1 MSALL
6 EFLNEMF
13 GKNSGATKEDIKNRF
28 SVDFGVMVDIEDD
41 LYLFKYDLLAVK
53 WNAVTYEC
61 RGTIMARLDDGSWM
75 YVSRPPA
82 KFFNL
87 REGNCP
93 YSNPAKFREDFDSLE
108 LVQKADGSAIQM
120 YFWKG
125 EWRISTL
132 GKIKPC
138 RIGDYQFTFADLFLK
153 LFGVENLAKANTEYC
168 YFHELCS
175 AYNIIVTQYPEDT
188 LFLLLARKVSTGE
201 YMSTSELDRVA
212 LEDFH
217 EKRPFRLKLSDLP
230 LAEKTLEALEA
241 FIEAESTDPKYGMN
255 AEGFVLSKPEPI
267 GKAKNQRYL
276 VLHRLIGGGDK
287 GHTVNNLLDM
297 FFTGIIDDFYSDLT
311 QVQKNAIESLREKIA
326 GINFKIESFISSVN
340 IRELDRKSYALKVQ
354 EQVELK
360 RFSAYLFMRYLEDEC
375 PTFTEWLLIGKNN
388 SKNWTKFED
397 IWKSEF
403 TI

>member
-13 GKNSGATKEDIKNRF
+13 GKDSGASAEDVKTLFNN
-28 SVDFGVMVDIEDD
+28 DFGVMVDIEDD
-41 LYLFKYDLLAVK
+41 LYLFKYDMIMVK
-53 WNAVTYEC
+53 WNAITFEC
-61 RGTIMARLDDGSWM
+61 RGTVMARLADGSWM

-87 REGNCP
+87 REGHCP
-93 YSNPAKFREDFDSLE
+93 YSSKAKFIEDFDSLE
-108 LVQKADGSAIQM
+108 IVQKADGSAIQM

-138 RIGDYQFTFADLFLK
+138 NIGDYKFTFSDLFLK
-153 LFGVENLAKANTEYC
+153 LFGVENLKKANTEYC

-188 LFLLLARKVSTGE
+188 IFLLLARKVSTGE
-201 YMSTSELDRVA
+201 YMSTAELDRVA
-212 LEDFH
+212 SEDFG
-217 EKRPFRLKLSDLP
+217 ERRPYRLKVSDLP

-241 FIEAESTDPKYGMN
+241 YVEEESSNERYGQN
-255 AEGFVLSKPEPI
+255 AEGFVLSNPEPL
-267 GKAKNQRYL
+267 GKLKNQRYL

-297 FFTGIIDDFYSDLT
+297 FFSGIIDDFYSDLT
-311 QVQKNAIESLREKIA
+311 IVQKNAIESLKNKIA
-326 GINFKIESFISSVN
+326 EINSKIEFFIASVDIRN
-340 IRELDRKSYALKVQ
+340 IDRKSYAIKVN

-360 RFSAYLFMRYLEDEC
+360 RFTAYLFQRYIDENS
-375 PTFTEWLLIGKNN
+375 PTFTEWLLIGRNN

-397 IWKSEF
+397 LWKSGF

>member
-6 EFLNEMF
+6 DFLNEMF
-13 GKNSGATKEDIKNRF
+13 GKNSGATVEDLKNHF
-28 SVDFGVMVDIEDD
+28 SADFGVMVDVEDD
-41 LYLFKYDLLAVK
+41 LFLFKYDLLAVK
-53 WNAVTYEC
+53 WNAVTFEC
-61 RGTIMARLDDGSWM
+61 RGTIMARLEDGSWM

-87 REGNCP
+87 REGHCP
-93 YSNPAKFREDFDSLE
+93 YSSKDKFLEDFDRLE

-120 YFWKG
+120 YYWKG
-125 EWRISTL
+125 SWRISTL

-138 RIGDYQFTFADLFLK
+138 RIGDYAFTFAELFLK
-153 LFGVENLAKANTEYC
+153 LFGEENLAKANPEYC

-175 AYNIIVTQYPEDT
+175 AYNIIVTQYPEDS

-201 YMSTSELDRVA
+201 YMSTAELDRVA
-212 LEDFH
+212 VEDFN
-217 EKRPFRLKLSDLP
+217 EKRPYRLKVSELP

-241 FIEAESTDPKYGMN
+241 YVEAESCDPKYGMN
-255 AEGFVLSKPEPI
+255 SEGFVLSNPEPV
-267 GKAKNQRYL
+267 GKMKNQRYL

-297 FFTGIIDDFYSDLT
+297 FFTGVIDDFYSDLT
-311 QVQKNAIESLREKIA
+311 QVQKNAIESLRAKIA
-326 GINFKIESFISSVN
+326 SFNFKVESFISSVN
-340 IRELDRKSYALKVQ
+340 MKELDRKSYALLVN

-360 RFSAYLFMRYLEDEC
+360 RFTAYLFNRYLDENC
-375 PTFTEWLLIGKNN
+375 PTFTEWLVQGKNN

>member
-1 MSALL
+1 
-6 EFLNEMF
+6 
-13 GKNSGATKEDIKNRF
+13 
-28 SVDFGVMVDIEDD
+28 
-41 LYLFKYDLLAVK
+41 
-53 WNAVTYEC
+53 
-61 RGTIMARLDDGSWM
+61 
-75 YVSRPPA
+75 
-82 KFFNL
+82 
-87 REGNCP
+87 
-93 YSNPAKFREDFDSLE
+93 
-108 LVQKADGSAIQM
+108 
-120 YFWKG
+120 
-125 EWRISTL
+125 
-132 GKIKPC
+132 
-138 RIGDYQFTFADLFLK
+138 
-153 LFGVENLAKANTEYC
+153 
-168 YFHELCS
+168 
-175 AYNIIVTQYPEDT
+175 
-188 LFLLLARKVSTGE
+188 
-201 YMSTSELDRVA
+201 
-212 LEDFH
+212 
-217 EKRPFRLKLSDLP
+217 
-230 LAEKTLEALEA
+230 
-241 FIEAESTDPKYGMN
+241 MN
-255 AEGFVLSKPEPI
+255 AEGFVLSKPVPI